1 MNQLL
6 YSKLGTLIKVE
17 PSIATSI
24 GQIQLDRP
32 VMLASGILGISLD
45 VFNRLYRSG
54 AGAVVTKSLSKEP
67 WEGYPNPTIFSVKGD
82 GWINAVGLSNP
93 GAPNFAKIIESNQ
106 DVPIIV
112 SLVGSIPEDFEM
124 MIKEFENCKVTAY
137 ELNLSC
143 PHVAKVGLE
152 VGDDPE
158 LVKKIVTTVKNSTD
172 VPVIAK
178 VGLGTTHYLNT
189 VSTAIDSG
197 IDAITAIN
205 TVRAMAIDVETKRPI
220 LSNKFGGLSG
230 TPIKP
235 IALRCVYEI
244 SSKYNIP
251 IIGCGG
257 ISTWEDAVEF
267 FLAGASA
274 IQIGSA
280 IGDNWIDAFSD
291 INNGIISYM
300 ERNGFSKIEDMVG
313 IAKKS

>member
-1 MNQLL
+1 
-6 YSKLGTLIKVE
+6 
-17 PSIATSI
+17 
-24 GQIQLDRP
+24 
-32 VMLASGILGISLD
+32 MLASGILGISLD
-45 VFNRLYRSG
+45 VFNRLHRSG
-54 AGAVVTKSLSKEP
+54 AGAVVTKSLSIEP
-67 WEGYPNPTIFSVKGD
+67 WEGYPNPTIFSVNGG
-82 GWINAVGLSNP
+82 GWMNAVGLSNP
-93 GAPNFAKIIESNQ
+93 GASNFAKMIEHNQ

-124 MIKEFENCKVTAY
+124 MIKEFTNCNVTAF

-158 LVKKIVTTVKNSTD
+158 LVKKITTTVKNSTNI
-172 VPVIAK
+172 PVIAK
-178 VGLGTTHYLNT
+178 VGLGTTDYLNT
-189 VSTAIDSG
+189 VKIAIDSG

-205 TVRAMAIDVETKRPI
+205 TVRAMAIDVETQRPI

-244 SSKYNIP
+244 ASKYDVP

-257 ISTWEDAVEF
+257 ISTWEDAIEF

-274 IQIGSA
+274 IQLGSA
-280 IGDNWIDAFSD
+280 IGDNWINVFDD
-291 INNGIISYM
+291 INNGVLQYM
-300 ERNGFSKIEDMVG
+300 KKKNYSTIKDMVG
-313 IAKKS
+313 LAKKF

>member
-1 MNQLL
+1 MKASL
-6 YSKLGTLIKVE
+6 T
-17 PSIATSI
+17 TSI
-24 GQIQLDRP
+24 GQIHLERP

-54 AGAVVTKSLSKEP
+54 AGAMVTKSLSREP
-67 WEGYPNPTIFSVKGD
+67 WEGYPNPTIFSLKGG

-93 GAPNFAKIIESNQ
+93 GAPNFAKMIETNK

-112 SLVGSIPEDFEM
+112 SLVGSIPEDFEF
-124 MIKEFENCKVTAY
+124 MIKEFANCKVTGF

-158 LVKKIVTTVKNSTD
+158 LVKKIVSTVKRSTNI
-172 VPVIAK
+172 PVIAK
-178 VGLGTTHYLNT
+178 VGLGTTNYLET
-189 VSTAIDSG
+189 VGAAIDSG

-205 TVRAMAIDVETKRPI
+205 TVRAIAIDVETQQPI

-244 SSKYNIP
+244 SSKYDIP

-280 IGDNWIDAFSD
+280 VGDKWVDVFNE
-291 INNGIISYM
+291 INNGILQYM
-300 ERNGFSKIEDMVG
+300 EKKGISRIEEMIG
-313 IAKKS
+313 LAKKS

>member
-1 MNQLL
+1 M
-6 YSKLGTLIKVE
+6 E
-17 PSIATSI
+17 PSLATSI
-24 GQIQLDRP
+24 GPIQLDRP

-54 AGAVVTKSLSKEP
+54 AGAVVTKSLSIAP
-67 WEGYPNPTIFSVKGD
+67 WEGYPNPTIFSVKGG

-93 GAPNFAKIIESNQ
+93 GAATFAKMIQPNQ
-106 DVPIIV
+106 DVPIVV
-112 SLVGSIPEDFEM
+112 SLVGSVPDDFKTM
-124 MIKEFENCKVTAY
+124 LKEFENCKVKAY

-143 PHVAKVGLE
+143 PHVAQVGLE
-152 VGDDPE
+152 VGDDHG
-158 LVKKIVTTVKNSTD
+158 LVKEIVSTVKKSTN

-178 VGLGTTHYLNT
+178 VGLGTSNYLNT
-189 VSTAIDSG
+189 VGAAIDSG

-205 TVRAMAIDVETKRPI
+205 TVRSMAIDVETQRPI

-235 IALRCVYEI
+235 IAQRCVYEI
-244 SSKYNIP
+244 SSKYDIP

-274 IQIGSA
+274 VQLGSA
-280 IGDNWIDAFSD
+280 IGDNWVGVFED
-291 INNGIISYM
+291 INKGIIEYM
-300 ERNGFSKIEDMVG
+300 KRKNHSSIKEMVG
-313 IAKKS
+313 LAKKS